1 MLQRSSCM
9 MHLSGRDELCSTI
22 LRFTN
27 YVQQK
32 SFTTRNSREE
42 YDERVN
48 KVDNLIININRNLL
62 INNIN
67 INNLINIPANPS
79 PQSNTLASSIPQT
92 QPISERFDED
102 SAQVKVS
109 YNLDDGNWVNYF
121 WTHLDYIHIH
131 YLIILHVVCDLLMFG
146 GEKVIFALRVE

>member
-1 MLQRSSCM
+1 MFNKSHSQQEIAEKNM
-9 MHLSGRDELCSTI
+9 IDEC
-22 LRFTN
+22 
-27 YVQQK
+27 
-32 SFTTRNSREE
+32 
-42 YDERVN
+42 VN

-67 INNLINIPANPS
+67 INNLINIPA
-79 PQSNTLASSIPQT
+79 SIPQT

>member
-32 SFTTRNSREE
+32 SFITRKSREE
-42 YDERVN
+42 YDEWLN
-48 KVDNLIININRNLL
+48 KIDNLININRNLS

-102 SAQVKVS
+102 SA
-109 YNLDDGNWVNYF
+109 
-121 WTHLDYIHIH
+121 
-131 YLIILHVVCDLLMFG
+131 
-146 GEKVIFALRVE
+146 